1 MVCCLTSTSKYFI
14 YIHDE
19 NKFNNIYKIIQKWG
33 RDRALWLSF
42 FWVVQPCIPSIWL
55 LFEILSKFSLN
66 NHYFNIFD
74 WNELKFKWHS
84 SYLEMNCMKYVPWF
98 SVKFK
103 ILKILEK
110 KKSSKFQIYLKQFIF
125 RKKKTLPNKTPN
137 LTGMALGLS
146 SFKMS
151 CSSAFYQKW
160 STIGITKKYYISYNG
175 YFFYILIGLR
185 T

>member
-33 RDRALWLSF
+33 RDRALWQSF

-74 WNELKFKWHS
+74 WNELKFKCHS
-84 SYLEMNCMKYVPWF
+84 SYLEMNCMKYVPGF

-110 KKSSKFQIYLKQFIF
+110 KKNRRNFKYIWNNSFLE
-125 RKKKTLPNKTPN
+125 RKKHYLIKHQTWLEWPLGCPHSKCPAALPFIKNGQPLALLKN
-137 LTGMALGLS
+137 IIFLTMATS
-146 SFKMS
+146 STF
-151 CSSAFYQKW
+151 
-160 STIGITKKYYISYNG
+160 
-175 YFFYILIGLR
+175 
-185 T
+185 